1 MSKFK
6 VGDIVRRKKEYIDEE
21 SLHPERNGM
30 PVRVVSIKEACNEP
44 GFYLELNVWDGNV
57 WWEDYYELAEPSQE
71 YSTITV
77 EKALAFLMQEG
88 YSVSISKK

>member
-21 SLHPERNGM
+21 SEYKCETGCNVSVIRVDSEGDPIFSAADGGEGWSHPY
-30 PVRVVSIKEACNEP
+30 
-44 GFYLELNVWDGNV
+44 FELV
-57 WWEDYYELAEPSQE
+57 EPSQE
-71 YSTITV
+71 TPTLTV

-88 YSVSISKK
+88 YTVSISKK

>member
-6 VGDIVRRKKEYIDEE
+6 VGDIVRRKEEYTVKNSPSDALNGNSVLIHYMEE
-21 SLHPERNGM
+21 FEGTVYLSLNDGLVPE
-30 PVRVVSIKEACNEP
+30 
-44 GFYLELNVWDGNV
+44 WD
-57 WWEDYYELAEPSQE
+57 EDYYELVEHSQE

-88 YSVSISKK
+88 YTVSISKK

>member
-21 SLHPERNGM
+21 SLHPEQNGS
-30 PVRVVSIKEACNEP
+30 PIRVLSVKEACNEP

-57 WWEDYYELAEPSQE
+57 WWEDYYELVKHSQE
-71 YSTITV
+71 NSILTV

-88 YSVSISKK
+88 YTVSISKK